1 MKIRDYEKWMTD
13 DFDPKGSFGKKGTAL
28 KKMRR
33 GDLMES
39 ESKHDPKK
47 KVKRRD

>member
-13 DFDPKGSFGKKGTAL
+13 DFDPKGSFGKRAPYP
-28 KKMRR
+28 KKMRK

-39 ESKHDPKK
+39 ESKHDSKK
-47 KVKRRD
+47 KFKKK